1 MRLTK
6 SKLKQLIKEEIKAVR
21 EGYFGGKGLFG
32 GKYDNEVVD
41 IFDPNV
47 YEGMFD
53 PEFIDNF
60 EDNLREFISA
70 YLDEK
75 DQMTLGNNKIKKLKK
90 AVMTALEGA
99 KKADPDARIIVKT
112 ALENIEAADDG
123 SLRRN

>member
-1 MRLTK
+1 MKLTK

-21 EGYFGGKGLFG
+21 EEYSDG
-32 GKYDNEVVD
+32 DES
-41 IFDPNV
+41 IFKPST

-75 DQMTLGNNKIKKLKK
+75 GQTTLGNNKIKKLKT

-99 KKADPDARIIVKT
+99 DIAEDEEDDIRDMIKAT
-112 ALENIEAADDG
+112 LENIEAANSTGD
-123 SLRRN
+123 LRYN